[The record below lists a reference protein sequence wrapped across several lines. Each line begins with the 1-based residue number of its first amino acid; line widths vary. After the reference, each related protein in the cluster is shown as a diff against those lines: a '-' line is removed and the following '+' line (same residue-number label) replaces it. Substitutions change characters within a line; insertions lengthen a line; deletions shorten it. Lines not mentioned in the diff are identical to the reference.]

1 MDEWVDG
8 FRAMPFHFF
17 FFNSKVHK
25 DDPWLTNVQDTKLI
39 HDSMVILLSAC
50 MIAAHVRGNA
60 FDFTVN
66 FFFCCECPSKSS
78 KSKAAYVSVQ
88 V

>member
-1 MDEWVDG
+1 MDERMDG
-8 FRAMPFHFF
+8 FRAMPFHFL

-39 HDSMVILLSAC
+39 HDSMIILLSAC
-50 MIAAHVRGNA
+50 MIAAHVHGNA

-66 FFFCCECPSKSS
+66 FFFLLRVPLSKNA
-78 KSKAAYVSVQ
+78 K
-88 V
+88 